1 MCRTSNGE
9 KLQRD
14 PETVCCM
21 SVRAEVMLALFDFL
35 ITDLQ
40 ETFETASAPA
50 LRWWLD

>member
-14 PETVCCM
+14 PETVFCM
-21 SVRAEVMLALFDFL
+21 SVRAEVMIASVDFL
-35 ITDLQ
+35 SADLQ
-40 ETFETASAPA
+40 EAFETASAPA